1 MYLLDT
7 NIVSYWMR
15 GDAEVIERLKCHVP
29 SDLALSAIT
38 LAEIL
43 YGVEKS
49 PARKR
54 ERRDKVQRISA
65 LLRLY
70 PFDERAAGEYDIVR
84 CQLEK
89 SGHPISERDTQIA
102 AVALA
107 HRLTVVTH
115 NVKEFRR
122 VTRLK
127 VEDWAPG
134 G

>member
-1 MYLLDT
+1 MLD
-7 NIVSYWMR
+7 
-15 GDAEVIERLKCHVP
+15 EVIERLKCHVP

-43 YGVEKS
+43 YGIEKS

-54 ERRDKVQRISA
+54 ERRDRIQRISS

-70 PFDERAAGEYDIVR
+70 PFDERAAGEYAIVR

-127 VEDWAPG
+127 VEDWARG